1 MQSATVIPISER
13 RRDERFDPYANRE
26 GILVHRKSDGSATTV
41 CPLHIENVS
50 AGGLRGIATKP
61 LLRHQRLELFFPNHG
76 PMAGQHPSGRVVYC
90 VPTTGGY
97 EVGLAFAQPQVRTH
111 SA

>member
-13 RRDERFDPYANRE
+13 RRHERFDPYSNRE
-26 GILVHRKSDGSATTV
+26 GILVRRKSDGSATTV
-41 CPLHIENVS
+41 CSLIIENVS
-50 AGGLRGIATKP
+50 AGGLRGIATKS
-61 LLRHQRLELFFPNHG
+61 LRRHQRLELFFPNHG

-90 VPTTGGY
+90 TATADGY
-97 EVGLAFAQPQVRTH
+97 LVGLAFAQPQVRTH